1 MNRDQQI
8 VQPCKAPGLFDD
20 EVPAT
25 ADQETQLDHSLRLG
39 IDRAQIAAR
48 AHLFGDDPS
57 IPRVALRL
65 AASSALAGP
74 IDGQPRH
81 VHDALAR
88 IEQHG
93 GHQTSDPAD
102 DIDSH
107 SAFAAQGHKFGS
119 QCGEFVWRVRHAL
132 IEHHVAELGER
143 RDPMHVFGDVNTDR
157 ESHPDL
163 QLKDVPRDDPHRQ
176 RPTQR

>member
-1 MNRDQQI
+1 MLQG
-8 VQPCKAPGLFDD
+8 AEGL
-20 EVPAT
+20 
-25 ADQETQLDHSLRLG
+25 
-39 IDRAQIAAR
+39 DRAQIAAR

-107 SAFAAQGHKFGS
+107 SAFAAQGHTAIDRRAQSAVG
-119 QCGEFVWRVRHAL
+119 
-132 IEHHVAELGER
+132 VA
-143 RDPMHVFGDVNTDR
+143 
-157 ESHPDL
+157 
-163 QLKDVPRDDPHRQ
+163 
-176 RPTQR
+176 